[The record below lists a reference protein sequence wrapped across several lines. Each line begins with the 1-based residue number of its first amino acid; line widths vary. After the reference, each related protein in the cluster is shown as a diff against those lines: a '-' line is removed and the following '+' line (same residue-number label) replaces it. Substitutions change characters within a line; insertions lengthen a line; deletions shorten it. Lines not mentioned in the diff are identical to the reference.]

1 MRRIKK
7 MYVLAIIIIA
17 LITVAFVVF
26 ASDVDNENVRFLAQ
40 FGWRIDEEC
49 FDSTDIIIPDP
60 FDRVYENYNKIQ
72 LQSGFDLRPYKGMK
86 GKRYTYKVLNY
97 PVKVNEDVYANV
109 IWIDSVPIGG
119 DICTFSLDGFM
130 HGLKDVLH

>member
-7 MYVLAIIIIA
+7 MYVFAIIIIS

-26 ASDVDNENVRFLAQ
+26 ASDIDEENVKFLAQ
-40 FGWRIDEEC
+40 LGWRIDEEC
-49 FDSTDIIIPDP
+49 VDFDDIIIPEP
-60 FDRVYENYNKIQ
+60 FDLVYENYNKIQ

-97 PVKVNEDVYANV
+97 PIKVNEDVFANV
-109 IWIDSVPIGG
+109 IWINSKPVGG
-119 DICTFSLDGFM
+119 DICTVSLDGFM

>member
-7 MYVLAIIIIA
+7 MYVLAIVIIA
-17 LITVAFVVF
+17 VITVAFVVF
-26 ASDVDNENVRFLAQ
+26 ASDIDNENAKFLAEL
-40 FGWRIDEEC
+40 GWRIDEEC
-49 FDSTDIIIPDP
+49 FDSADIIIPDP

-97 PVKVNEDVYANV
+97 PIKVNEDVYANV
-109 IWIDSVPIGG
+109 IWIDSTPVGG
-119 DICTFSLDGFM
+119 DICTFSLNGFM